1 MKDKFYAMQTLLEE
15 RTKEKA
21 REVVELQG
29 QVQVL
34 EDEVEQLE
42 RRRGLRLEEG
52 ETIVQRCGLTSCTAP
67 FYVVCS
73 LASNL

>member
-42 RRRGLRLEEG
+42 RRRELRLEEG
-52 ETIVQRCGLTSCTAP
+52 EIIVYQEIWGRTMENIDCSLTS
-67 FYVVCS
+67 
-73 LASNL
+73 

>member
-42 RRRGLRLEEG
+42 RRRELRLEEG
-52 ETIVQRCGLTSCTAP
+52 EIIVYQEIWGQTMEYIDCSLTS
-67 FYVVCS
+67 
-73 LASNL
+73 

>member
-34 EDEVEQLE
+34 EDEVELLE
-42 RRRGLRLEEG
+42 RGRELRLEEG
-52 ETIVQRCGLTSCTAP
+52 EIIVYQEIWGQTMENIDCSLTS
-67 FYVVCS
+67 
-73 LASNL
+73 

>member
-42 RRRGLRLEEG
+42 RRRELRLEEG
-52 ETIVQRCGLTSCTAP
+52 EIIVYQEIWGQTMENIDCSLTS
-67 FYVVCS
+67 
-73 LASNL
+73 

>member
-34 EDEVEQLE
+34 EDEVELLE
-42 RRRGLRLEEG
+42 RGRELRLEEG
-52 ETIVQRCGLTSCTAP
+52 EIIVYQEIWGRTMENIDCSLTS
-67 FYVVCS
+67 
-73 LASNL
+73 

>member
-34 EDEVEQLE
+34 EDEVELLE
-42 RRRGLRLEEG
+42 RRRELRLEEG
-52 ETIVQRCGLTSCTAP
+52 EIIVYQEIWGRTMENIDCSLTS
-67 FYVVCS
+67 
-73 LASNL
+73 